1 MGPGTSLWKSLIKR
15 RGLFDR
21 PVRGIEEGVEEM
33 MEEKMEETMEEMMEE
48 MMEES
53 AEARVL
59 GCLVYNSK
67 KPCSR
72 MLSLQLEKTVFSDA

>member
-1 MGPGTSLWKSLIKR
+1 
-15 RGLFDR
+15 
-21 PVRGIEEGVEEM
+21 M